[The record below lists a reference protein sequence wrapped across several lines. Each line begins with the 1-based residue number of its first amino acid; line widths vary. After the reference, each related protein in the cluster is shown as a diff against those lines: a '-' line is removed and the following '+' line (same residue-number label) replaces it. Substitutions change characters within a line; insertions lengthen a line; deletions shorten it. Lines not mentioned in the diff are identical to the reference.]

1 LVHGDKSY
9 YPLTILIGNMELN
22 KIKAIPNPYSRKIWL
37 VFLFLLGRKITKILF
52 LIIIIIFAW
61 TRKEKRL

>member
-1 LVHGDKSY
+1 
-9 YPLTILIGNMELN
+9 MELN

-61 TRKEKRL
+61 TGKEKRL